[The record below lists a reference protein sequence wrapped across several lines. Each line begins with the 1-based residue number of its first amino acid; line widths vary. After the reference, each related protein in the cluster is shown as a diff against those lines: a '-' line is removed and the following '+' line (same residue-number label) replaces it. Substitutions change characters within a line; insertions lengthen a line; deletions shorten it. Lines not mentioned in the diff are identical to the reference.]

1 MKKILCLLLAAL
13 TLLLA
18 GCGVSDQEVVDSIPT
33 LSLEASGSGASDQ
46 DVKDAIPA
54 LSLETGGNG
63 VEIPA
68 YSYSWTVTNRL
79 GRGASIIADAVHP
92 LDAQADLPTV
102 ALSGGETASLY
113 FSLVPDSVTVTY
125 WGAQETDHE
134 NSAQVE
140 TAYLNDTFRFTT
152 PEAEGPLVFQIT
164 AQWTGYQDVSG
175 TVSYAFTTAAEE

>member
-1 MKKILCLLLAAL
+1 MKKTLYLLLAAL
-13 TLLLA
+13 MLLFA
-18 GCGVSDQEVVDSIPT
+18 GCAPSHQEVMDSIPT
-33 LSLEASGSGASDQ
+33 LMVLAGNA
-46 DVKDAIPA
+46 PA
-54 LSLETGGNG
+54 QVPTCG
-63 VEIPA
+63 
-68 YSYSWTVTNRL
+68 YDWTVTNRL

>member
-1 MKKILCLLLAAL
+1 MKKTLCLLLAAL
-13 TLLLA
+13 MLLLA
-18 GCGVSDQEVVDSIPT
+18 GCAPSHQEVMDSIPT
-33 LSLEASGSGASDQ
+33 LMVLA
-46 DVKDAIPA
+46 
-54 LSLETGGNG
+54 GNAPSQVPTCG
-63 VEIPA
+63 
-68 YSYSWTVTNRL
+68 YDWTVTNRL

-152 PEAEGPLVFQIT
+152 PEAEGPLVFQII

-175 TVSYAFTTAAEE
+175 TVSYAFTTAAES

>member
-1 MKKILCLLLAAL
+1 MKKTLCLLLAAL
-13 TLLLA
+13 MLLLA
-18 GCGVSDQEVVDSIPT
+18 GCAPSHQEVMDSIPT
-33 LSLEASGSGASDQ
+33 LMVLAGNA
-46 DVKDAIPA
+46 PA
-54 LSLETGGNG
+54 QVPTCG
-63 VEIPA
+63 
-68 YSYSWTVTNRL
+68 YDWTVTNRL

-92 LDAQADLPTV
+92 LEAQEDLTSV
-102 ALSGGETASLY
+102 TLTAGETVSLY
-113 FSLVPDSVTVTY
+113 FSKLPDSVTVTY

>member
-1 MKKILCLLLAAL
+1 M
-13 TLLLA
+13 LLLA
-18 GCGVSDQEVVDSIPT
+18 GCAPSHQEVMDSIPT
-33 LSLEASGSGASDQ
+33 LMVLAGNA
-46 DVKDAIPA
+46 PA
-54 LSLETGGNG
+54 QVPTCG
-63 VEIPA
+63 
-68 YSYSWTVTNRL
+68 YDWTVTNRL

>member
-1 MKKILCLLLAAL
+1 MKKTLCLLLAAL
-13 TLLLA
+13 MLLLA
-18 GCGVSDQEVVDSIPT
+18 GCAPSHQEVMDSIPT
-33 LSLEASGSGASDQ
+33 LMVLA
-46 DVKDAIPA
+46 
-54 LSLETGGNG
+54 GNAPSQVPTCG
-63 VEIPA
+63 
-68 YSYSWTVTNRL
+68 YDWTVTNRL

-152 PEAEGPLVFQIT
+152 PEAEGPLVFQII

>member
-1 MKKILCLLLAAL
+1 MKKTLCLLLAAL
-13 TLLLA
+13 MLLLA
-18 GCGVSDQEVVDSIPT
+18 GCAPSHQEVMDSIPT
-33 LSLEASGSGASDQ
+33 LMVLAGNA
-46 DVKDAIPA
+46 PA
-54 LSLETGGNG
+54 QVPTCG
-63 VEIPA
+63 
-68 YSYSWTVTNRL
+68 YDWTVTNRL

-125 WGAQETDHE
+125 WSAQETDYE

>member
-1 MKKILCLLLAAL
+1 MKKTLCLLLAAL
-13 TLLLA
+13 MLLLA
-18 GCGVSDQEVVDSIPT
+18 GCAPSHQEVMDSIPT
-33 LSLEASGSGASDQ
+33 LMVLAGNA
-46 DVKDAIPA
+46 PA
-54 LSLETGGNG
+54 QVPTCG
-63 VEIPA
+63 
-68 YSYSWTVTNRL
+68 YDWTVTNRL

-152 PEAEGPLVFQIT
+152 PEAEGPLVFQII

-175 TVSYAFTTAAEE
+175 TVSYAFTTAAEA

>member
-1 MKKILCLLLAAL
+1 MKKTLCLLLAAL
-13 TLLLA
+13 MLLLA
-18 GCGVSDQEVVDSIPT
+18 GCAPSHQEVMDSIPT
-33 LSLEASGSGASDQ
+33 LMVLAGNT
-46 DVKDAIPA
+46 PA
-54 LSLETGGNG
+54 QVPTCG
-63 VEIPA
+63 
-68 YSYSWTVTNRL
+68 YDWTVTNRL

>member
-33 LSLEASGSGASDQ
+33 LSLEASGSG
-46 DVKDAIPA
+46 
-54 LSLETGGNG
+54 

-68 YSYSWTVTNRL
+68 YSYSWTVTNRW
-79 GRGASIIADAVHP
+79 GSSASVIADTAHP
-92 LDAQADLPTV
+92 LEAQEDLTSV
-102 ALSGGETASLY
+102 TLTAGETVSLY
-113 FSLVPDSVTVTY
+113 FSKLPDSVTVTY

>member
-1 MKKILCLLLAAL
+1 MKKTLCLLLAAL
-13 TLLLA
+13 MLLLA
-18 GCGVSDQEVVDSIPT
+18 GCAPSHQEVMDSIPT
-33 LSLEASGSGASDQ
+33 LMVLAGNA
-46 DVKDAIPA
+46 PA
-54 LSLETGGNG
+54 QVPTCG
-63 VEIPA
+63 
-68 YSYSWTVTNRL
+68 YDWTVTNRL

-140 TAYLNDTFRFTT
+140 TAYLHGNVVGGLANGSGIVNVADVGGVYNGQWIQAVSRWVTKVYAKT
-152 PEAEGPLVFQIT
+152 IT
-164 AQWTGYQDVSG
+164 ILPKTGY
-175 TVSYAFTTAAEE
+175 

>member
-1 MKKILCLLLAAL
+1 MKKTLCLLLAAL
-13 TLLLA
+13 MLLLA
-18 GCGVSDQEVVDSIPT
+18 GCAPSHQEVMDSIPT
-33 LSLEASGSGASDQ
+33 LMVLAGNA
-46 DVKDAIPA
+46 PA
-54 LSLETGGNG
+54 QVPTCG
-63 VEIPA
+63 
-68 YSYSWTVTNRL
+68 YDWTVTNRL

-152 PEAEGPLVFQIT
+152 PEAEGPLVFQII

>member
-1 MKKILCLLLAAL
+1 MKKTLYLLLAAL
-13 TLLLA
+13 MLLFA
-18 GCGVSDQEVVDSIPT
+18 GCAPSHQEVMDSIPT
-33 LSLEASGSGASDQ
+33 LMVLAGNA
-46 DVKDAIPA
+46 PA
-54 LSLETGGNG
+54 QVPTCG
-63 VEIPA
+63 
-68 YSYSWTVTNRL
+68 YDWTVTNRL
-79 GRGASIIADAVHP
+79 GRGASIISDASIIADAVHP

>member
-1 MKKILCLLLAAL
+1 MKKTLCLLLAAL
-13 TLLLA
+13 MLLFA
-18 GCGVSDQEVVDSIPT
+18 GCAPSHQEVMDSIPT
-33 LSLEASGSGASDQ
+33 LMVLAGNA
-46 DVKDAIPA
+46 PA
-54 LSLETGGNG
+54 QVPTCG
-63 VEIPA
+63 
-68 YSYSWTVTNRL
+68 YDWTVTNRL

>member
-1 MKKILCLLLAAL
+1 MKKTLCLLLAAL
-13 TLLLA
+13 MLLLA
-18 GCGVSDQEVVDSIPT
+18 GCAPSHQEVMDSIPT
-33 LSLEASGSGASDQ
+33 LMVLAGNA
-46 DVKDAIPA
+46 PA
-54 LSLETGGNG
+54 QVPTCG
-63 VEIPA
+63 
-68 YSYSWTVTNRL
+68 YDWTVTNRL

-175 TVSYAFTTAAEE
+175 TVSYAFTTAAEA

>member
-1 MKKILCLLLAAL
+1 MKKTLCLLLAAL
-13 TLLLA
+13 MLLFA
-18 GCGVSDQEVVDSIPT
+18 GCAPSHQEVMDSIPT
-33 LSLEASGSGASDQ
+33 LMVLAGNA
-46 DVKDAIPA
+46 PA
-54 LSLETGGNG
+54 QVPTCG
-63 VEIPA
+63 
-68 YSYSWTVTNRL
+68 YDWTVTNRL

-175 TVSYAFTTAAEE
+175 TVSYAFTKAAES

>member
-1 MKKILCLLLAAL
+1 MKKALCLLLTAL
-13 TLLLA
+13 MLLLA
-18 GCGVSDQEVVDSIPT
+18 GCAPSQQEVMDSVPT
-33 LSLEASGSGASDQ
+33 LMILAGN
-46 DVKDAIPA
+46 VPA
-54 LSLETGGNG
+54 QVPTCG
-63 VEIPA
+63 
-68 YSYSWTVTNRL
+68 YDWTVTNRL

-140 TAYLNDTFRFTT
+140 NSYLNDTFRFTT

-175 TVSYAFTTAAEE
+175 TVSYAFTTAAES

>member
-1 MKKILCLLLAAL
+1 MKKTLYLLLAAL
-13 TLLLA
+13 MLLFA
-18 GCGVSDQEVVDSIPT
+18 GCAPSHQEVMDSIPT
-33 LSLEASGSGASDQ
+33 LMVLAGNA
-46 DVKDAIPA
+46 PA
-54 LSLETGGNG
+54 QVPTCG
-63 VEIPA
+63 
-68 YSYSWTVTNRL
+68 YDWTVTNRL

-152 PEAEGPLVFQIT
+152 PEAEGPLVLQIT

>member
-1 MKKILCLLLAAL
+1 MKKTLCLLLAAL
-13 TLLLA
+13 MLLLA
-18 GCGVSDQEVVDSIPT
+18 GCAPSHQEVMDSIPT
-33 LSLEASGSGASDQ
+33 LIVLAGNAPAQ
-46 DVKDAIPA
+46 IP
-54 LSLETGGNG
+54 TCG
-63 VEIPA
+63 
-68 YSYSWTVTNRL
+68 YDWTVTNRL

>member
-1 MKKILCLLLAAL
+1 MKKTLCLLLAAL
-13 TLLLA
+13 MLLLA
-18 GCGVSDQEVVDSIPT
+18 GCAPSHQEVMDSIPT
-33 LSLEASGSGASDQ
+33 LMVLAGNA
-46 DVKDAIPA
+46 PA
-54 LSLETGGNG
+54 QVPTCG
-63 VEIPA
+63 
-68 YSYSWTVTNRL
+68 YDWTVTNRL